1 MSQLWLAAKGVRMN
15 RFYSFLGLMIVVW
28 LLSACQSPQ
37 SNVTDRDFSS
47 APVFCDG
54 RVAWSAEATTDYT
67 TFWIALD
74 AATAH
79 DSFKYIHIDV
89 TLDGEPLS
97 HEMKYM
103 QAAEPYSI
111 TCTDSGQQFE
121 ASRVKYTL
129 FLPPFSSEEHLILWK
144 YTITAD
150 LNDGVFNYPA
160 GMTAEYKIK
169 LNLTT

>member
-1 MSQLWLAAKGVRMN
+1 MN
-15 RFYSFLGLMIVVW
+15 RFHFPLGLMTFVL

-37 SNVTDRDFSS
+37 SNVTDSAFSS
-47 APVFCDG
+47 PPVFCDG
-54 RVAWSAEATTDYT
+54 RMAWSAEVTTDDVVDYA

-74 AATAH
+74 AATAQ
-79 DSFKYIHIDV
+79 DSFKYIHVDV
-89 TLDGEPLS
+89 TLDGESLS

-103 QAAEPYSI
+103 QAAESYSV

-129 FLPPFSSEEHLILWK
+129 FLPSLSSEEHIILWN
-144 YTITAD
+144 YTITANLD
-150 LNDGVFNYPA
+150 DGAFDYPY

-169 LNLTT
+169 LNIER

>member
-1 MSQLWLAAKGVRMN
+1 MN
-15 RFYSFLGLMIVVW
+15 RFHFFLGLMTIVC

-37 SNVTDRDFSS
+37 NNITDGAFSS
-47 APVFCDG
+47 PPIFCDG
-54 RVAWSAEATTDYT
+54 HVAWSAEVTTDDVMDYA

-74 AATAH
+74 AATAP
-79 DSFKYIHIDV
+79 DSFKYIHVDV
-89 TLDGEPLS
+89 TLNGKSLS

-103 QAAEPYSI
+103 QAAEPYSV

-129 FLPPFSSEEHLILWK
+129 FLPSVSSEEHTILWK

-150 LNDGVFNYPA
+150 LHDGVFNYA
-160 GMTAEYKIK
+160 RGMTAEYKID
-169 LNLTT
+169 

>member
-1 MSQLWLAAKGVRMN
+1 MN
-15 RFYSFLGLMIVVW
+15 RSHFFPGLMTFVW

-37 SNVTDRDFSS
+37 NNVTDGAFSS

-54 RVAWSAEATTDYT
+54 HMAWSAEVTTDDVMDYT
-67 TFWIALD
+67 TFWIAFD

-79 DSFKYIHIDV
+79 DSFKYIHVDV
-89 TLDGEPLS
+89 TLNGESLS
-97 HEMKYM
+97 HEMKYV

-129 FLPPFSSEEHLILWK
+129 FLPRLSSEEENIILWK
-144 YTITAD
+144 YTVTAD
-150 LNDGVFNYPA
+150 PNDGLFNYPS
-160 GMTAEYKIK
+160 GVTAEYKIK
-169 LNLTT
+169 LNIES

>member
-1 MSQLWLAAKGVRMN
+1 MN
-15 RFYSFLGLMIVVW
+15 RFYFFPGLMTFIL

-37 SNVTDRDFSS
+37 SHEADRAFSS
-47 APVFCDG
+47 ATVFCDG
-54 RVAWSAEATTDYT
+54 RMAWSAEVTTDDVMDYT
-67 TFWIALD
+67 TFWIAFD

-79 DSFKYIHIDV
+79 EIFKYIYVDV
-89 TLDGEPLS
+89 TLNGESLS

-129 FLPPFSSEEHLILWK
+129 FLPRLSSEEENIILWK
-144 YTITAD
+144 YTVTAD
-150 LNDGVFNYPA
+150 LHDGVFNYPS
-160 GMTAEYKIK
+160 GVTAEYKIK
-169 LNLTT
+169 QNLTS